1 MAELRESIQTSS
13 EVLAYGQIP
22 PKCIPVQMKQEEI
35 GLAVVCLLFWTCQ
48 CDSLYLASPSVQ
60 YITSQ
65 QLNFSDILLHRFDA
79 VDSCSL

>member
-1 MAELRESIQTSS
+1 M
-13 EVLAYGQIP
+13 AYGQIP

-48 CDSLYLASPSVQ
+48 CDSLYLASPSVK